1 MLRRKFSNLG
11 MKKKHTTT
19 ENCEMLAM
27 TLLNVVEQKNRC
39 KVILSNP
46 EPVYWFIFAEWG
58 VAYRKLF

>member
-1 MLRRKFSNLG
+1 